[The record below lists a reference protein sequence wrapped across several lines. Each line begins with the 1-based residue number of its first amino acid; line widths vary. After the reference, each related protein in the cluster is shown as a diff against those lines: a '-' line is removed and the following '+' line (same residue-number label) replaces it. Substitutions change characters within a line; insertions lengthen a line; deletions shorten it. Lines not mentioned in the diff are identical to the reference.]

1 MDDNDRSLLDIN
13 KDNLTR
19 TIGFSGT
26 YDTKANF
33 ALTIILALT
42 VTELPSYISMHIQTP
57 AESLVCFSRPCGYGL
72 LGIFSLG
79 RCAHCDD
86 DSPERLPAF
95 PKALFALLS
104 EHRFDGAG

>member
-42 VTELPSYISMHIQTP
+42 
-57 AESLVCFSRPCGYGL
+57 A
-72 LGIFSLG
+72 
-79 RCAHCDD
+79 
-86 DSPERLPAF
+86 
-95 PKALFALLS
+95 
-104 EHRFDGAG
+104 